1 MASLN
6 ISLNFLT
13 EKNKI
18 IINKIASIKMLLIN
32 NSNIKVINNI
42 SNENFVLLEKI
53 LLSIYFEDNLEII

>member
-1 MASLN
+1 
-6 ISLNFLT
+6 
-13 EKNKI
+13 
-18 IINKIASIKMLLIN
+18 MLLIN